1 MAEKKETPEAA
12 ARVTADELEARAS
25 GSYATAAASRGVA
38 LAEGVTSA
46 AAGVDHARAT
56 APISPAADGLL
67 EDMRALASSMQDG
80 MRNALTAL
88 EGARHGQAQL
98 KDTVDDLY
106 AAHFAKQVR
115 AGSPLQ
121 STLMTLLKVASGLP
135 VKELIEVLGALGTPK
150 S

>member
-1 MAEKKETPEAA
+1 MAEKENPEAA

-38 LAEGVTSA
+38 LAEGVTPA
-46 AAGVDHARAT
+46 AAGADHARAT

-67 EDMRALASSMQDG
+67 EDARALASPIQDG
-80 MRNALTAL
+80 MRSALAAL
-88 EGARHGQAQL
+88 EAARHEQVQL

-115 AGSPLQ
+115 SGSPLQ
-121 STLMTLLKVASGLP
+121 STVIALLEVASGLP
-135 VKELIEVLGALGTPK
+135 VKELVEVLGAL
-150 S
+150 